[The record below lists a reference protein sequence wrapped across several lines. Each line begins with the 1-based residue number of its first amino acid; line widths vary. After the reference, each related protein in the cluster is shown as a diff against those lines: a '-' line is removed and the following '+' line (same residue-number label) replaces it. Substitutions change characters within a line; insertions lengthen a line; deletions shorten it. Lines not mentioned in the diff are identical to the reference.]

1 LRTAL
6 RATLRTVLRAML
18 RALLKTTLIGL
29 SFFPMTALAAEET
42 PPQKTAYRVIDSSY
56 TVCKTQAQYQQL
68 IRWSLYGVGGPPQTG
83 CLPAPAKAKAI
94 ILQCPESDI
103 IICQFE
109 LTPEDGSPVLNVWAS
124 KVMLMPV
131 TPSVTEQ

>member
-1 LRTAL
+1 
-6 RATLRTVLRAML
+6 ML
-18 RALLKTTLIGL
+18 RALLQSMLIGL
-29 SFFPMTALAAEET
+29 SFFPMTTLAAEEI

-56 TVCKTQAQYQQL
+56 TVCQTQAQYQQL

-131 TPSVTEQ
+131 TPSVTE

>member
-1 LRTAL
+1 MLKAILGTLVRT
-6 RATLRTVLRAML
+6 TLRTML
-18 RALLKTTLIGL
+18 RRILIGL
-29 SFFPMTALAAEET
+29 SFFLITTLNAEEA
-42 PPQKTAYRVIDSSY
+42 PPQKAVYRVIDSSY
-56 TVCKTQAQYQQL
+56 TVCQTQAQYQQL

-131 TPSVTEQ
+131 TPSVTE